1 MKKILGRIFF
11 IVFFILLV
19 FALAISLSKCD
30 VEKYNNYNKQIDL
43 NVYLDEKPEL
53 NVLFPNS
60 GMDNSAFEKG
70 WTTKFFEEQTGY
82 KVNYSQALDNQTTIV
97 QNIYSSKDEYHMMKL
112 ESGTYMAMVGKDPK
126 PFVDLKPALEK
137 FGKDLLEIIPQ
148 EAWDAVTIDGKIY
161 GIPETGFGQMIG
173 SALVW
178 NMRQLAEVGIT
189 KVPETMKEV
198 EDAFYAL
205 KEQNSG
211 NSKYYSFAMA
221 SPSVYVEPLA
231 AAFNLNKDFY
241 VNENGEIKHTMYD
254 DNYKAYYK
262 WLNKLCREGIIS
274 KQQQSFSA
282 VDIYQNIAKGD
293 LGCGYLPY
301 WYINSLVGAM
311 AATPEYAS
319 EEEAR
324 NSLGY
329 SLTIKGDGTAGSAVQ
344 SVGKT
349 LYYDSIGYYMVIP
362 VYMAKYGA
370 YAIDWMNT
378 KIKTEVYE
386 GFRLGEEG
394 VHYEVSNSN
403 DPNAVKVTVS
413 GEEKYIKL
421 LPAYNNDIL
430 PTSMYQTG
438 GNPTVGKNLWPL
450 SEQSYKCWKIL
461 VDTDYDNI
469 VTNALSMTP
478 YIKGWSEVDINSRSM
493 VVTYEQRL
501 IIAESDTAFDKQ
513 FSTCKLLWEGQYW
526 TEEVNEN
533 VQAWYQSKINR

>member
-1 MKKILGRIFF
+1 MKKILRRILF
-11 IVFFILLV
+11 IVFSLLLV

-30 VEKYNNYNKQIDL
+30 VEQFNKYNKQIDL

-53 NVLFPNS
+53 NTLFPNS
-60 GMDNSAFEKG
+60 GMDSSSFANG
-70 WTTKFFEEQTGY
+70 WTTKYFEEMTGY
-82 KVNYSQALDNQTTIV
+82 KVKYNQAIDNQTTIV
-97 QNIYSSKDEYHMMKL
+97 NNILAGQEEYHMLKL
-112 ESGTYMAMVGKDPK
+112 ESGTYMAMVGKGS
-126 PFVDLKPALEK
+126 FVDLKPALEK

-178 NMRQLAEVGIT
+178 NMRQLKEVGIT
-189 KVPETMKEV
+189 KVPETLKEV

-205 KEQNSG
+205 KEHNKD
-211 NSKYYSFAMA
+211 NSKYYGFAMA

-231 AAFNLNKDFY
+231 AAFDLNKDFFI
-241 VNENGEIKHTMYD
+241 NENGEISHTMYD
-254 DNYKAYYK
+254 PQYKAYYK
-262 WLNKLCREGIIS
+262 WLNKLCRDGIIS

-282 VDIYQNIAKGD
+282 VDIYQNIARGD

-301 WYINSLVGAM
+301 WYINSLVSAM
-311 AATPEYAS
+311 AATPEYES

-349 LYYDSIGYYMVIP
+349 LCADSIGYYMVIP
-362 VYMAKYGA
+362 VHMAKYGA

-386 GFRLGEEG
+386 GFRLGDEG
-394 VHYEVSNSN
+394 VHYEISSSN
-403 DPNAVKVTVS
+403 DPDAVKITVS
-413 GEEKYIKL
+413 GEEKYVKL
-421 LPAYNNDIL
+421 LPAYNTDIL

-438 GNPTVGKNLWPL
+438 GNPTVGRNLWPL
-450 SEQSYKCWKIL
+450 SEQSYKCWEIL

-469 VTNALSMTP
+469 VTNELSMVP
-478 YIKGWSEVDINSRSM
+478 YIKGWSEVDISSRSM

-501 IIAESDTAFDKQ
+501 IIADSDAAFDKQ
-513 FSTCKLLWEGQYW
+513 FSTCKVLWEGQYW
-526 TEEVNEN
+526 TEEVNTN
-533 VQAWYQSKINR
+533 VQAWYKSKLNR

>member
-1 MKKILGRIFF
+1 MKNIFKK
-11 IVFFILLV
+11 LLSLTSI
-19 FALAISLSKCD
+19 FAFTTCLFSCD
-30 VEKYNNYNKQIDL
+30 VEKFNKYNQSIDL
-43 NVYLDEKPEL
+43 NVYLDDKPEL

-60 GMDNSAFEKG
+60 GMDNSSFESG
-70 WTTKFFEEQTGY
+70 WTTKYFEEKTGY

-97 QNIYSSKDEYHMMKL
+97 QNIFTSKDEYHAMKL
-112 ESGTYMAMVGKDPK
+112 ESGTYMAMVGKEQK

-137 FGKDLLEIIPQ
+137 YGKDLLEIIPQ

-189 KVPETMKEV
+189 KVPETLKEV

-205 KEQNSG
+205 KEKNSD

-221 SPSVYVEPLA
+221 SPSTYVEPLA
-231 AAFNLNKDFY
+231 AAFDLNKDFFI
-241 VNENGEIKHTMYD
+241 NENGEIAHTMYD
-254 DNYKAYYK
+254 PQYKAYFK
-262 WLNKLCREGIIS
+262 WLNTLCKDGIIS
-274 KQQQSFSA
+274 RQQQSFSA
-282 VDIYQNIAKGD
+282 VDIYQNLAKGD

-301 WYINSLVGAM
+301 WYINSLVSAM
-311 AATPEYAS
+311 AASSDYS
-319 EEEAR
+319 NEEEAR

-329 SLTIKGDGTAGSAVQ
+329 SLTIKGDGTAGSVVQ
-344 SVGKT
+344 EKGKT
-349 LYYDSIGYYMVIP
+349 LYYESIGYYMVIP

-394 VHYEVSNSN
+394 VHYQVSNSN
-403 DPNAVKVTVS
+403 DPDAIKITVS

-421 LPAYNNDIL
+421 LPKYNIDIL

-438 GNPTVGKNLWPL
+438 GNPTVGRNLWPL
-450 SEQSYKCWKIL
+450 SEQSYKCWNIL
-461 VDTDYDNI
+461 VETDYDNI
-469 VTNALSMTP
+469 VTNELSMVP
-478 YIKGWSEVDINSRSM
+478 YIKGWSDVDITSRSM

-501 IIAESDTAFDKQ
+501 IIAVDDANFEKQ
-513 FSTCKLLWEGQYW
+513 FSTVKSIWERSYW
-526 TEEVNEN
+526 TEDVNAN
-533 VQAWYQSKINR
+533 VQSWYQSKINR